1 MSDPNVII
9 EHEDGRRYSTT
20 VDGFHELYEPQ
31 GFEIVGEESP
41 ASFELVGVPQP
52 KAPRRKPRAKVAAP
66 LEETPEPEAEPES
79 ASEADAEPA

>member
-20 VDGFHELYEPQ
+20 VDGFHKLYESE
-31 GFEIVGEESP
+31 GFVVVGEENP

-66 LEETPEPEAEPES
+66 LEEAQEPENEP
-79 ASEADAEPA
+79 EADAEPA